1 MQQSIQ
7 GRSPARSVCSQIRQ
21 IRFQELASPP
31 GDPVALGRPPKLP
44 ALGVLFFARGAGGR
58 SLASGDVVGPGWGDT
73 GGALGSR
80 HGLEDVPRHAGC
92 CHYGGHPHGCRL
104 KALCFHPFTHLPSI
118 STCESRESKVH
129 GLPVAV
135 CPKPHSMPGPGGSR
149 YVLMQQMPDR
159 QTRRRNKRWRLRHSL
174 SKRRLLGECKML
186 PYLLEPR

>member
-31 GDPVALGRPPKLP
+31 GDPVASGRPLKLP
-44 ALGVLFFARGAGGR
+44 ALGVLFFARGAVAVLPLGMLSVLGG
-58 SLASGDVVGPGWGDT
+58 VTQV
-73 GGALGSR
+73 GALGSG

-92 CHYGGHPHGCRL
+92 CHYGHLHGCRL
-104 KALCFHPFTHLPSI
+104 KALCFHPFTHLPSV

-149 YVLMQQMPDR
+149 YVLMQPMQMDR
-159 QTRRRNKRWRLRHSL
+159 RTRRRNKRWRVRHSL
-174 SKRRLLGECKML
+174 SKRQLLGERKML
-186 PYLLEPR
+186 PYLPEPR